1 MYKNQVIGVYINMIF
16 YLKTDIPD
24 TDINNDYL
32 GQPPIH
38 GGNVK
43 MGKDQGWTDFQGRKN
58 TPYKVLGGIKE

>member
-1 MYKNQVIGVYINMIF
+1 MHKNQVIVININMIF
-16 YLKTDIPD
+16 YLKTGIPD

-43 MGKDQGWTDFQGRKN
+43 WGKTRDGQTSRDGRI
-58 TPYKVLGGIKE
+58 PLL